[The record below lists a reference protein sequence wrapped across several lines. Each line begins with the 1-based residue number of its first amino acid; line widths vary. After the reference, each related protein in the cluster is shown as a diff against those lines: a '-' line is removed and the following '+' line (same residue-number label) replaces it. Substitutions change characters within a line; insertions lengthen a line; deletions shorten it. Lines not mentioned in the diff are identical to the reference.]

1 MPANGRGGVSGSL
14 RERLAGEG
22 IDETRYRR
30 IMAALGVPGPALE
43 RPVETMSYGQQK
55 KVDLARSLLKP
66 ADFLIR
72 DEPLNFID
80 IGARER
86 IEDAVLRDAP
96 TLVFVEH
103 DAAFVDR
110 VATRRVEL
118 VPTHS
123 SARSLGMTAGQEEHH
138 VFGGSISRWL
148 STRAPGPESVGG
160 GVVVHRSPLAR
171 PSLPS
176 HSFALRC
183 SRSANGLSVCTPG
196 WSSRESLLKCMEI

>member
-1 MPANGRGGVSGSL
+1 MRCSSRSASRVARGDRLAIVGPNGSGKSSLADLIAGASLVYEGTFARPTFIASAHACQRPRWVSGSL

-30 IMAALGVPGPALE
+30 IMAALGVPGPGLE
-43 RPVETMSYGQQK
+43 RPIETMSYGQQK
-55 KVDLARSLLKP
+55 KIDLARSLLKP
-66 ADFLIR
+66 ADFLIW

-123 SARSLGMTAGQEEHH
+123 SARSLGMTAG
-138 VFGGSISRWL
+138 
-148 STRAPGPESVGG
+148 
-160 GVVVHRSPLAR
+160 
-171 PSLPS
+171 
-176 HSFALRC
+176 
-183 SRSANGLSVCTPG
+183 
-196 WSSRESLLKCMEI
+196 

>member
-160 GVVVHRSPLAR
+160 GGGRGRSSFPLGATI
-171 PSLPS
+171 
-176 HSFALRC
+176 FAQPLV
-183 SRSANGLSVCTPG
+183 RSALFAFRKRVERVHARLVEP
-196 WSSRESLLKCMEI
+196 